1 MSFFGG
7 TTSTLFGTPTTSA
20 STGFGGFGGT
30 GTSSTGFGAGSS
42 TGFGT
47 GASTGFGT
55 GASTGFGTGASA
67 GFGTGTSTGFG
78 TGASTGFGTGAST
91 GFGTTGATPGFGTAG
106 ATTGFGTAGATT
118 GFGTA
123 GASTGFGASAG
134 GLGTFGTGTNPAGGF
149 GTAPTTTSSLF
160 GGFGTSTSS
169 SPFSFTTPTTST
181 TTGFGG
187 FGTGSGGFGAGLGS
201 TGGFGG
207 FGGASTLGGTGTSTF
222 GTPGQSAFG
231 TGAAFGGTTG
241 GSTFSGAGAFGAP
254 TGGLFNQTAQQQ
266 EEANLAN
273 VAMAVS
279 LPQIFGDERDAIIAK
294 WNQLQAYWGVGKGY
308 YSSNGVVEFKPEN
321 HFCRFKALGYHLI
334 PKGSNDLGQL
344 ALVLG
349 RKEEEVTAA
358 QQQIVDTL
366 QRILGN
372 KPTLSV
378 CVEGIKPLPEDRTEI
393 VIYILERPATGP
405 AKRVL
410 ASDLFNAL
418 NQATL
423 KSQLVSQLNVEN
435 MLPKVGWTEEQLKE
449 YLDKPPA
456 GVDPLLWQQA
466 KLDNPDPERY
476 IPVPMIG
483 FKELQRRLKH
493 QAEQTKLYQQRLD
506 VIASDLADLQTQHST
521 MLSKMEDYKRKD
533 LELGHRLL
541 KVIVKQEIY
550 RKMGYAI
557 QVEEETLKVQLEQLQ
572 VELNHPTQFK
582 GRLNELMSQMR
593 MQLQMASGRA
603 DPTYQMDGETQSE
616 IRIILKQQQEGLQH
630 LIDIIKEDA
639 ADLQL
644 IEQGI
649 SKSPAR

>member
-1 MSFFGG
+1 MSFNFGATTQPSLFG
-7 TTSTLFGTPTTSA
+7 AQTSTA
-20 STGFGGFGGT
+20 STGFGFG
-30 GTSSTGFGAGSS
+30 
-42 TGFGT
+42 
-47 GASTGFGT
+47 
-55 GASTGFGTGASA
+55 
-67 GFGTGTSTGFG
+67 
-78 TGASTGFGTGAST
+78 
-91 GFGTTGATPGFGTAG
+91 
-106 ATTGFGTAGATT
+106 
-118 GFGTA
+118 A
-123 GASTGFGASAG
+123 GASTGFGSGSTAG
-134 GLGTFGTGTNPAGGF
+134 GTGLGTFGSTALPSSGTGTGVF
-149 GTAPTTTSSLF
+149 GATTTSAPSVF

-169 SPFSFTTPTTST
+169 SPFSFTPSTSAS
-181 TTGFGG
+181 TGFGG
-187 FGTGSGGFGAGLGS
+187 FGTGTTGFGGLASTGT

-207 FGGASTLGGTGTSTF
+207 FGSTSSGTPGFGTSTF
-222 GTPGQSAFG
+222 GTTSAFG
-231 TGAAFGGTTG
+231 NNATPSGFGTSGTSVFGNSGSLFGSGQPTLGTGGTSTFGSTGTSGFGGTG
-241 GSTFSGAGAFGAP
+241 PFGAP
-254 TGGLFNQTAQQQ
+254 STGLFGASVQAQTALQQ

-294 WNQLQAYWGVGKGY
+294 WNQLQAYWGTGKGFF
-308 YSSNGVVEFKPEN
+308 SPNGSVDFKPDN

-334 PKGSNDLGQL
+334 PKGSNELGQVI
-344 ALVLG
+344 LVFS
-349 RKEEEVTAA
+349 RREEEVSSL

-366 QRILGN
+366 QKILGS

-378 CVEGIKPLPEDRTEI
+378 CVEGIRPLPDDKTEV
-393 VIYILERPATGP
+393 VIYVLERPPTGP
-405 AKRVL
+405 AKRVT
-410 ASDLFNAL
+410 ASDLFNFL
-418 NQATL
+418 NQPAQ
-423 KSQLVSQLNVEN
+423 KGQIASQLNVESL
-435 MLPKVGWTEEQLKE
+435 LPKVGWTDGQLKE

-466 KLDNPDPERY
+466 KLDNPDPEKY

-493 QAEQTKLYQQRLD
+493 QAEQTRLYQQRLD
-506 VIASDLADLQTQHST
+506 VIASDLSDLQTQHST
-521 MLSKMEDYKRKD
+521 MLSKLEDHKRKD

-593 MQLQMASGRA
+593 MQLQMGSGRS
-603 DPTYQMDGETQSE
+603 DPAYQINPETQAE
-616 IRIILKQQQEGLQH
+616 IRTMLKQQQDGIQH
-630 LIDIIKEDA
+630 LIEIIKEDA